1 MVCCEF
7 GRVLQSVQDSTYE
20 SKDDGM
26 MCVRLGEMVH
36 YEGYW
41 MVSCGFEEGLSYS
54 GGYYNPFRIVHM
66 NKKMMG
72 YDVWKAWV
80 V

>member
-1 MVCCEF
+1 
-7 GRVLQSVQDSTYE
+7 
-20 SKDDGM
+20 M
-26 MCVRLGEMVH
+26 MCGRLGEMVH